1 MTYASETQS
10 SLDQRVQTTGWQIA
24 RTVVLGLLAASLSLF
39 GQACLARARP
49 LFPMIDQNF
58 VAWQS
63 GYSFALLVIGVVWVA
78 AMLQKVN
85 QFQDCLQSLRM
96 QRRLDAQYAVR
107 AQKAAEARRAKEEAI
122 AATQAAE
129 APPARYDKNA
139 RSDKFNY

>member
-10 SLDQRVQTTGWQIA
+10 LLDQRVQTTGWQIA
-24 RTVVLGLLAASLSLF
+24 RTVTLGLLAASLSLF
-39 GQACLARARP
+39 GQTCLARARP
-49 LFPMIDQNF
+49 IFPMIDQNF
-58 VAWQS
+58 MAWQS
-63 GYSFALLVIGVVWVA
+63 GYSFALLVMGVVWVA

-107 AQKAAEARRAKEEAI
+107 AQKASEARRAKEAVI
-122 AATQAAE
+122 VAQAAE
-129 APPARYDKNA
+129 APPARYDKHA

>member
-10 SLDQRVQTTGWQIA
+10 LLDQRVQTTGWQIA
-24 RTVVLGLLAASLSLF
+24 RTVVLGLLAACLSLF

-58 VAWQS
+58 TAWQS

-85 QFQDCLQSLRM
+85 QFQDCLQNLRM

-107 AQKAAEARRAKEEAI
+107 AQKAAEARRAREDAT
-122 AATQAAE
+122 AAAQSAE

-139 RSDKFNY
+139 RSNKFNY